1 LKEIIHNI
9 SKELSPFLVE
19 FRREM
24 HQHPELS
31 FKEFN
36 TTDRIENTLSDMNLE
51 FKRISETGTVAMLGN
66 DPSKRTIA
74 LRADIDAL
82 PILEQNEVNY
92 TSNNEGVMHACG
104 HDVHT
109 TCLIGA
115 AKILQKLEVSKM
127 ANVKLIFQAGE
138 EKLPGGA
145 SILVDKGVLNDV
157 DFILG
162 QHVMPELPVGTFG
175 FRPGKYMASADEIYI
190 KIIGKGGHAAIP
202 QNCIDPIP
210 IAAQVITGLQQIVS
224 RKSPALTPSV
234 LSIGKVIADGA
245 TNVIPKE
252 VNMEG
257 TFRTLD
263 EKWRSE
269 AHILIKNLIENTC
282 KSFGAECEVDIK
294 VGYPYLENDPSL
306 TISSQS
312 IARELSDSFNVID
325 LDIRMTAEDFSF
337 YSQKIPACFYRLGV
351 GNQEKGIV
359 HGIHNSRFDVDENC
373 LQYGA
378 AMMAWLAYNH
388 LQNNHSA

>member
-1 LKEIIHNI
+1 MN
-9 SKELSPFLVE
+9 
-19 FRREM
+19 
-24 HQHPELS
+24 PELS

-36 TTDRIENTLSDMNLE
+36 TTDKIEAYLKGLDIDCT
-51 FKRISETGTVAMLGN
+51 RISETGTIAMLGN
-66 DPSKRTIA
+66 DPNKKTIA

-82 PILEQNEVNY
+82 PIHELSDHEYISQNE
-92 TSNNEGVMHACG
+92 GIMHACG

-109 TCLIGA
+109 TCLLGA
-115 AKILQKLEVSKM
+115 AGILKNIDISES
-127 ANVKLIFQAGE
+127 ANIKLIFQAGE

-210 IAAQVITGLQQIVS
+210 IAAQVITALQQVVS

-234 LSIGKVIADGA
+234 LSIGKVIANGA
-245 TNVIPKE
+245 TNVIPTE

-269 AHILIKNLIENTC
+269 AHVIIKKIIEDTC
-282 KSFGAECEVDIK
+282 SSFGATCEVDIK
-294 VGYPYLENDPSL
+294 VGYPYLENDPEFTLKTKEFASD
-306 TISSQS
+306 
-312 IARELSDSFNVID
+312 LSTEFNIVD

-337 YSQKIPACFYRLGV
+337 YSQKIPACFYRIGV
-351 GNQEKGIV
+351 GNPDKGIV
-359 HGIHNSRFDVDENC
+359 HGIHNARFDVDEDC
-373 LQYGA
+373 LSYGA
-378 AMMAWLAYNH
+378 AMMAWLTVNH
-388 LQNNHSA
+388 LQNNLST